1 MLKQETILA
10 GQVLQCRD
18 KLYARRHNVP
28 EKLLA
33 DWRSLMQEASK
44 LDPTIDRANQVKSI
58 SFSGNA
64 NALKNLLNE
73 LTNFARSLPH

>member
-28 EKLLA
+28 SDLLG
-33 DWRSLMQEASK
+33 DWRSLMQQADK
-44 LDPTIDRANQVKSI
+44 LEPTIDRVSHKKCI
-58 SFSGNA
+58 RFTGNA
-64 NALKNLLNE
+64 NALKTLLND
-73 LTNFARSLPH
+73 LKSLAKSLPH